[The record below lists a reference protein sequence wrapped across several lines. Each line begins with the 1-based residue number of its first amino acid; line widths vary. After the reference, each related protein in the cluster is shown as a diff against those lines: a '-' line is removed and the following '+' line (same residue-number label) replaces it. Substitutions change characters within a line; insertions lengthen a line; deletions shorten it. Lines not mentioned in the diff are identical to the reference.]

1 VAPWKLF
8 VGDGVDWAVPAT
20 GNRTTTRHSD
30 NLVVTAV
37 DRQVQEDAR
46 LVRWSGE
53 EVAMVY
59 LRADEAID
67 LTREA
72 NGGIALVFDVLVEEP
87 PTSSVMLG
95 MICGDEC
102 GSRVDVTDFL
112 AGSPVGEWQT
122 VTIRLSCFADVGIDL
137 AHVTTPFLLA
147 TDGEL
152 ALRFADV
159 RLESA
164 AEGEVPCP

>member
-1 VAPWKLF
+1 
-8 VGDGVDWAVPAT
+8 
-20 GNRTTTRHSD
+20 
-30 NLVVTAV
+30 
-37 DRQVQEDAR
+37 
-46 LVRWSGE
+46 
-53 EVAMVY
+53 MVY

-72 NGGIALVFDVLVEEP
+72 NGGIALVFDVLVEGP
-87 PTSSVMLG
+87 PSSGVMVG

-102 GSRVDVTDFL
+102 ASRIDVTDL
-112 AGSPVGEWQT
+112 LQDSPVGEWQT
-122 VTIRLSCFADVGIDL
+122 VIVRLSCFADVGIYL
-137 AHVTTPFLLA
+137 THVTTPFLIV

-164 AEGEVPCP
+164 AEGQVPCP